1 MSSSATV
8 ARIESP
14 SRKTTFPLGLLFVLW
29 TVAVKA
35 KPRTTCGFA
44 APTMLV
50 EVAFAAAAAA
60 EVTVTFTADALLAAK
75 LPLAG
80 YAAVMP

>member
-1 MSSSATV
+1 LLAV
-8 ARIESP
+8 
-14 SRKTTFPLGLLFVLW
+14 RKD

-50 EVAFAAAAAA
+50 AVAFAAAA
-60 EVTVTFTADALLAAK
+60 EVTVTFTADALRAAK

-80 YAAVMP
+80 YAGVMT